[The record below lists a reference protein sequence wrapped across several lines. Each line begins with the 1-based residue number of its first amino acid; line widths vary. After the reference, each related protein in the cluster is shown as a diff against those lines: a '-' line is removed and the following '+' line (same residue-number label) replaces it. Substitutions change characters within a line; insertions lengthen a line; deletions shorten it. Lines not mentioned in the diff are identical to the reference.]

1 MAMTFDDKFNL
12 CVQNFNDILKP
23 DYTKSEIDYYADFV
37 ELVVL
42 FSNED
47 GVTFG
52 DIQDRF
58 FGEKDYDN
66 PEIRDKDEKFLN
78 QIFQRIIE
86 RLQLYKNDYP
96 FLYSDDEILT
106 LKSDLTT
113 NNKLYISLLLSSK
126 LNIFNAFRT
135 DLTRDFE
142 TISFAVLKNFLPTNS
157 IVKEFGKNTE
167 YGGNAIEKIKQ
178 LADDLDLAIDDY
190 ELSQVGERN
199 NQERGLDIIGW
210 IPFNDKCG
218 NKVVFLCQCACGKQ
232 FESKQHDTR
241 RFENYLNFY
250 KTNPQH
256 TMFIP
261 YSLINV
267 RAKKFYHSDYIE
279 KDYLIFE
286 RKRILEYN
294 DANTFLNLESMKI
307 VEKCVNY
314 YISQV

>member
-1 MAMTFDDKFNL
+1 MKMIFDDKFKK
-12 CVQNFNDILKP
+12 CIQNFNNIIKP
-23 DYTKSEIDYYADFV
+23 DYTKSELNYYADFI
-37 ELVVL
+37 ELTTL
-42 FSNED
+42 LSTQD

-58 FGEKDYDN
+58 FGEKDYESAEKRDED
-66 PEIRDKDEKFLN
+66 EIFLRD
-78 QIFQRIIE
+78 IFQLISE
-86 RLQLYKNDYP
+86 RVVLYDEDYP
-96 FLYSDDEILT
+96 FLYSEDEIFT
-106 LKSDLTT
+106 LKQNLTV

-126 LNIFNAFRT
+126 LNIFNEFRT
-135 DLTRDFE
+135 DLTTDFE
-142 TISFAVLKNFLPTNS
+142 TLSYLVLKNFLPTNS
-157 IVKEFGKNTE
+157 TVKEFGKNTE
-167 YGGNAIEKIKQ
+167 YKGNAVEKIKQ
-178 LADDLDLAIDDY
+178 LAEELDLTIDDY
-190 ELSQVGERN
+190 ELNQVGERN

-210 IPFNDKCG
+210 VPFKDKCG

-232 FESKQHDTR
+232 YESKQHDTR

-286 RKRILEYN
+286 RKRILEYYKDN
-294 DANTFLNLESMKI
+294 FFEKTESYKL
-307 VEKCVNY
+307 VSKCIEY
-314 YISQV
+314 SEAI

>member
-58 FGEKDYDN
+58 FGEKDYEN
-66 PEIRDKDEKFLN
+66 AEKRDEDENFLN
-78 QIFQRIIE
+78 RIFQRISE
-86 RLQLYKNDYP
+86 RLYLYNSDYP
-96 FLYSDDEILT
+96 FSYSEDEILR
-106 LKSDLTT
+106 LKFDLTT

-135 DLTRDFE
+135 HLTTDFE
-142 TISFAVLKNFLPTNS
+142 TISFAVLKNFLPTRS
-157 IVKEFGKNTE
+157 TVKEFGTNTD
-167 YGGNAIEKIKQ
+167 YTGNAIEKIKQ
-178 LADDLDLAIDDY
+178 LADDLDLEIDDY

-199 NQERGLDIIGW
+199 NKERGLDIIGW
-210 IPFNDKCG
+210 IPFDDKCG
-218 NKVVFLCQCACGKQ
+218 NKIVFLCQCACGKQ
-232 FESKQHDTR
+232 YESKQHDTR

-250 KTNPQH
+250 KTKPQH

-286 RKRILEYN
+286 RKRILEYHKDN
-294 DANTFLNLESMKI
+294 PFENTESFKI
-307 VEKCVNY
+307 VNKCIEY
-314 YISQV
+314 SR